1 MIRRRKPSYLLRG
14 FTLVELIVSI
24 VVIGILAAMVTPRLL
39 VTDDRRASQEARD
52 VAGMLEI
59 LAQRSGY
66 GSHHLAL
73 SYEQSTGVFRME
85 ALRTRGDR
93 SGFRE
98 RASREW
104 ARDLLAPEL
113 DLSVIR
119 IEEARFDGRESESA
133 REWRV
138 EFAPGVPRPHIE
150 LVLSIGDS
158 RSARWVVELLPYAT
172 EPRLLD
178 AGSAAARESVL
189 RAVDLDAM
197 GMSEVDW

>member
-1 MIRRRKPSYLLRG
+1 MIIRRKSICWVRG

-24 VVIGILAAMVTPRLL
+24 VVIGILAAVVTPRLL
-39 VTDDRRASQEARD
+39 VTDDRRAGQEARD
-52 VAGMLEI
+52 IAGMLGI

-73 SYEQSTGVFRME
+73 SYEQASGIFRME
-85 ALRTRGDR
+85 ALRTRGER

-104 ARDLLAPEL
+104 SRDLLAPEL
-113 DLSVIR
+113 DLSIVR
-119 IEEARFDGRESESA
+119 IEEARFDGRGVESE
-133 REWRV
+133 REWRA

-150 LVLSIGDS
+150 LVLSVGES
-158 RSARWVVELLPYAT
+158 GSARWVVELLPYAT

-189 RAVDLDAM
+189 LAVDLDAM